1 MTAPS
6 LDFNPSTEL
15 RQDFRQW
22 RTRALAAGVVGL
34 VLTVAGLFLVSPNQF
49 YRSYLWSYVFYL
61 GVSLGSMAWLM
72 LQYLTGGAWGVVIR
86 RPAEAAARTLP
97 LLVVLFVPI
106 VIGIPNLYRWSHANF
121 VAADEILR
129 HKQSYLNVPFFLIR
143 AAAYFVGWNF
153 LAWYLNRWSAVE
165 DREGGMRAHRK
176 MAILSGPGLVFWAFS
191 ITFMSVDWVLSLD
204 PHWFSTMFGL
214 LFMAGQGLS
223 SMAFLVTLLV
233 LLFYRRPMSDILTA
247 RHLHDLG
254 KFLLM
259 MVMVWAYFSF
269 SQFLIIWAGN
279 LPDEITWY
287 LERLK
292 GGWEFLGL
300 VLIFGHFALPFA
312 LLLSRDLKRNFKFLA
327 SLAVFILLMRYIDIF
342 WLVTPDFEKG
352 AFHLSWVDITAPI
365 GIGGIWLW
373 HFLRQLEKRPLL
385 PVSEPHLVEALEHGR
400 E

>member
-1 MTAPS
+1 MTAQA

-15 RQDFRQW
+15 RHDLRQW

-34 VLTVAGLFLVSPNQF
+34 LLTFAGLFLVSPNQF
-49 YRSYLWSYVFYL
+49 YRSYLWSFVFYV
-61 GVSLGSMAWLM
+61 GVSVGCLAWLM

-97 LLVVLFVPI
+97 LLALLFLPVVV
-106 VIGIPNLYRWSHANF
+106 GIPNLYRWSHANM
-121 VAADEILR
+121 VAADEILQ
-129 HKQSYLNVPFFLIR
+129 HKHAYLNVPFFLIR
-143 AAAYFVGWNF
+143 AAVYFAGWGF
-153 LAWYLNRWSAVE
+153 LAWFLNRWSAVE
-165 DREGGMRAHRK
+165 DREGGLRAHRK
-176 MAILSGPGLVFWAFS
+176 MAAIAGPGLVFWGFS
-191 ITFMSVDWVLSLD
+191 VTFMAVDWVLSLD
-204 PHWFSTMFGL
+204 PHWFSTIFGM

-223 SMAFLVTLLV
+223 SMAFLVTLMV
-233 LLFYRRPMSDILTA
+233 LLSYRRPMSDVLTP

-259 MVMVWAYFSF
+259 LVMVWAYFSF

-279 LPDEITWY
+279 LPDEIPWY

-292 GGWEFLGL
+292 GGWQYLALAL
-300 VLIFGHFALPFA
+300 VLGHFALPFA
-312 LLLSRDLKRNFKFLA
+312 LLLSRDLKRNFKLLA
-327 SLAVFILLMRYIDIF
+327 SLAVFILFMRYVDIF
-342 WLVTPDFEKG
+342 WLVTPDFAKG

-365 GIGGIWLW
+365 GIGGVWLA

-385 PVSEPHLVEALEHGR
+385 PVNEPHLVEALEHGR